1 MTQKKYKKIFV
12 VDDDD
17 EVNNFVT
24 EKLLHQFDK
33 EYEIVTYSNPF
44 EAFEVLEKINHGGG
58 YFPDMIL
65 LDINMPGMDGFEF
78 LVKMKEYNLSEKI
91 QVIMY
96 SSSSQQEDHV
106 KAKSYDNV
114 VGYLEKPFSAQA
126 YGRIL
131 DLSFR

>member
-1 MTQKKYKKIFV
+1 MIQKKYKKIV
-12 VDDDD
+12 VVDDD

-24 EKLLHQFDK
+24 KKLLRQFDK
-33 EYEIVTYSNPF
+33 DYEIVTYSNPVQ
-44 EAFEVLEKINHGGG
+44 ALEVLKKAKLGEGD
-58 YFPDMIL
+58 FPDMIL

-78 LVKMKEYNLSEKI
+78 LMKMKEYELSDKV

-96 SSSSQQEDHV
+96 SSSSQKEDHK
-106 KAKSYDNV
+106 KAKSYSNV
-114 VGYLEKPFSAQA
+114 IGYLEKPFSAQA